1 MASDDSEINSKKVG
15 MDWKDWDLQTILG
28 KNITIPSYQRPYA
41 WEFDQID
48 DFIKDLDY
56 FIKSGYPSYL
66 FGQAILMQ
74 LGNKSDKYELIDG
87 QQRLTTAVIFLS
99 AIRDITAEYNL
110 PDVDSFRGYIKP
122 LIGKQLFGNENYNL
136 TLGKDNRDYF
146 IENIQ
151 RHCVPENANDGLKRE
166 LSETDDPYNKKIYAA
181 YTQIYNDLIERI
193 SNKDTEEQ
201 KNILYSYMTNLC
213 EHFKLSVVI
222 TDDIGQAYIIFE
234 TLNKRGTPLDVT
246 DLLKNFFFMRCN
258 GKSSVVENWNKLID
272 NLVSSGEN
280 PSDYIRCYWNSIH
293 SFTKD
298 DFTREKYLFR
308 NIKSARGDRQSK
320 AENMVKA
327 LLDQHKTYL
336 ALRNPDRQKVFT
348 DAEQKKSLRCLRQ
361 FTLKTFYP
369 VMLALKMRN
378 DLSESTITKCI
389 SVIESY
395 IVRNMVIGKDNPNAF
410 ETDFA
415 AWASRISKDVDVNTI
430 IKEISDKINP
440 DSEFKMYFCNYS
452 NDKNT
457 KPKVILWNIYNHE
470 YKERLITDSP
480 SKIHLEHIMPEDNG
494 LWKTD
499 EAVHKKCC
507 YRLGN
512 MTLLYG
518 KLNQSIKHKLL
529 ENKCDKYEESDIK
542 QNAPLLN
549 YTTATWTEEIIASR
563 QEYLFSIAIERW
575 PVDKAKKDVEL
586 DLENNPWYTAVTQ
599 SDPTKNSK
607 VPVQIHSNLDSF
619 TDEE

>member
-1 MASDDSEINSKKVG
+1 MASDNSETDSKKVG

-41 WEFDQID
+41 WGFDQID

-74 LGNKSDKYELIDG
+74 IGNKSDKYELIDG

-99 AIRDITAEYNL
+99 AVRDITAEYNL

-151 RHCVPENANDGLKRE
+151 RHCVPENANDGNKRE
-166 LSETDDPYNKKIYAA
+166 LANTDDPYNKKIFAA

-193 SNKDTEEQ
+193 SDKDPEEQ
-201 KNILYSYMTNLC
+201 KNVLYSYMTNLC

-258 GKSSVVENWNKLID
+258 GKPSVVDNWNKLID
-272 NLVSSGEN
+272 NLVSAGEN
-280 PSDYIRCYWNSIH
+280 PTDYIRCYWNSLY
-293 SFTKD
+293 SPAKD

-308 NIKSARGDRQSK
+308 NIKGIIGDSQFK

-327 LLDQHKTYL
+327 LLDHHKIYL

-348 DAEQKKSLRCLRQ
+348 ESEQKKSIRCLRQ
-361 FTLKTFYP
+361 FGLKTFYP

-378 DLSESTITKCI
+378 DLTESTITKCVT
-389 SVIESY
+389 VIESY
-395 IVRNMVIGKDNPNAF
+395 IVRNMMIGKDNPNAF

-415 AWASRISKDVDVNTI
+415 VWATKISKGTDVNTI
-430 IKEISDKINP
+430 IKEISEKISP
-440 DSEFKMYFCNYS
+440 DSEFKMFFCSYS
-452 NDKNT
+452 NDQNT

-470 YKERLITDSP
+470 YKERPITDSP

-494 LWKTD
+494 LWKIDD
-499 EAVHKKCC
+499 EVHKRCR

-518 KLNQSIKHKLL
+518 KLNQSIKHKPL
-529 ENKCDKYEESDIK
+529 EEKCDKYEESDIK
-542 QNAPLLN
+542 QNAPLLD
-549 YTTATWTEEIIASR
+549 YTTATWTEEVISMR
-563 QEYLFSIAIERW
+563 QEYLFSIATERW
-575 PVDKAKKDVEL
+575 PVDKTKRDLQL
-586 DLENNPWYTAVTQ
+586 DLESNSWYKAVIKSDPSKKINATIQGQASQENYTA
-599 SDPTKNSK
+599 
-607 VPVQIHSNLDSF
+607 
-619 TDEE
+619 EE